1 MWLLKDTPGLFM
13 DLYELTMAQAYYK
26 NDMNEKAFFEV
37 TVRDLPQNWG
47 FFIMAGLAEIDS
59 YLKQFK
65 FVRRDIE
72 FLKSIE
78 MFSTDFLQYL
88 EDLRPQVQIRC
99 LPEGTIFFP
108 NEPVLEVGGPLIH
121 AQILESYMLNILG
134 FSIIEA
140 TLAARISIAARG
152 RGLVDF
158 GLRRSQG
165 PIAAARSA
173 RAAKIANF
181 AGTSNLFA
189 SKLLDFQPAGT
200 MAHSY
205 IEAHGSEE
213 RAFRQFID
221 LYDEKAIL
229 LVDTYDAVEGIKK
242 AAKVAHQVYE
252 EKNIRIRGIRI
263 DSGDFISL
271 SKFARQYFKEKRV
284 DFLKIFVS
292 SGLDEYR
299 IAELLNNGAEIDGF
313 GIGTRFAVS
322 HQAPDIDIV
331 YKIVQYAGKGLYK
344 TSPDKQTKPKR
355 KTIVRTQNK
364 FYVKDSVHLF
374 KARADDLLKFFESPE
389 PLDKLRKRLSV
400 ELANLPDSIKAITNP
415 QKYPVE
421 FVC

>member
-1 MWLLKDTPGLFM
+1 MWLLKDSPGLFI
-13 DLYELTMAQAYYK
+13 DLYELTMAQAYFK

-37 TVRDLPQNWG
+37 TVRELPENWG
-47 FFIMAGLAEIDS
+47 FFVMAGLAEIDS

-65 FVRRDIE
+65 FVGQDIE
-72 FLKSIE
+72 FLKFTK
-78 MFSTDFLQYL
+78 MFSDDFLQYL
-88 EDLRPQVQIRC
+88 QGLRPQLQIRC

-121 AQILESYMLNILG
+121 AQIFESYILNILG
-134 FSIIEA
+134 FSIIEV

-165 PIAAARSA
+165 PIAAVRSA
-173 RAAKIANF
+173 RAAKIADF
-181 AGTSNLFA
+181 AGTSNLYA

-205 IEAHGSEE
+205 IEVHSSEE
-213 RAFRQFID
+213 KAFRQFID
-221 LYDEKAIL
+221 LYGEKSIL
-229 LVDTYDAVEGIKK
+229 LVDTFDTVEGIKK
-242 AAKVAHQVYE
+242 AAKVAYQVYKE
-252 EKNIRIRGIRI
+252 NSIKIKGIRI
-263 DSGDFISL
+263 DSGDFLSL
-271 SKFARQYFKEKRV
+271 SKFARRYFKEKGM

-292 SGLDEYR
+292 SGLDEYQ

-331 YKIVQYAGKGLYK
+331 YKIIQYAGKSLYK
-344 TSPDKQTKPKR
+344 TSPDKQTMPGR
-355 KTIVRTQNK
+355 KTIVRTKNK
-364 FYVKDSVHLF
+364 FYVKDSIHPF
-374 KARADDLLKFFESPE
+374 EAWTDDLLKFFESPE
-389 PLDKLRKRLSV
+389 PLDKLKKRLSV

-415 QKYPVE
+415 KKYPVE
-421 FVC
+421 FFI